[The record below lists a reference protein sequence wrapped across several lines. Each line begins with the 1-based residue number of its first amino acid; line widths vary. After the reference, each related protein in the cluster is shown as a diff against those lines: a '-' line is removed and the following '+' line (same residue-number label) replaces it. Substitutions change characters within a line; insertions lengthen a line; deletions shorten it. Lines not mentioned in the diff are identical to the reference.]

1 MSREYP
7 PLTRKKQKRKDGR
20 EWVVTKYSY
29 IPAIVFFAVAVLG
42 LLLGEESGL
51 FIAPILA
58 VVGIPFLVAAINCR
72 VTMNTEQIT
81 VRNFFRVSKT
91 YSFEEIES
99 WRENTYYLF
108 LYPAKGR
115 RICVRNDDEVDGG
128 VGDLTLQLKKRGIK
142 KCDGESDSKLYWGN
156 CSRPVQLTLF
166 LSLMLLLFLVTAPAF
181 LDGLVQLFTK
191 EENLGRKSF
200 VVEDVLVD
208 ETYVYLY
215 ESEENFYD
223 FDQTDLPTYDWNT
236 LKGTRITVL
245 ADDIE
250 SVWGLYDR
258 YGNEV
263 FSFEDSYDS
272 NKSESIGMT
281 VMCGIF
287 ALIPL
292 TFFVITFLAY
302 KDPDKYSGLWIWMEH
317 LNFWSRHSH

>member
-1 MSREYP
+1 MSRDYP
-7 PLTRKKQKRKDGR
+7 PLKRKKQKIKDDR
-20 EWVVTKYSY
+20 EWGVTKYSY
-29 IPAIVFFAVAVLG
+29 IPAIVIFAVAVLS
-42 LLLGEESGL
+42 LLLGEETGP
-51 FIAPILA
+51 FIACVLA
-58 VVGIPFLVAAINCR
+58 LVGLPFLVAAMNCR
-72 VTMNTEQIT
+72 VTMNTQQVT

-91 YSFEEIES
+91 YSIEEIES

-108 LYPAKGR
+108 LYPTKGR

-142 KCDGESDSKLYWGN
+142 KRDGESDSKLYWGN

-191 EENLGRKSF
+191 EENLWRKSF

-215 ESEENFYD
+215 ESEENFYN
-223 FDQTDLPTYDWNT
+223 FDPTDLPTYDWNT

-245 ADDIE
+245 ADDIAG
-250 SVWGLYDR
+250 VWGLYDR

-272 NKSESIGMT
+272 NKGESIGMT